1 MQTAASIPDGTTIT
15 EVITVSRSKIQGGTQ
30 HNSNTVTFT
39 VDRRSMITPVAVAD
53 SFSTDEDTTSAA
65 IDLIGNDTDVDGD
78 TLTVQ
83 SIAGTAI
90 TPGTAQTIAVS
101 NGTVNVSAA
110 GVVTFT
116 PDANYNGPIAF
127 SYVVSDGQGGTD
139 TGSVSGTIN
148 PVNDNPVAVA
158 DSFST
163 DEDTTSAAIDL
174 IGNDTDVDGD
184 TLSIQSIAGTAIT
197 PGTAQT
203 IAVSNGTVNVSA
215 AGVVTFTPDAN
226 YNGPIAFTYVVSD
239 GQGGTDTGSVSGTI
253 NPINDDPVAVTD
265 SFSTDEDTTS
275 AAIDLIGNDTD
286 VDGDTL
292 SVQSIAGTAITPG
305 TAQTIAV
312 SNGTVNVS
320 AAGVVTF
327 TPDANYN
334 GPIAF
339 TYVVSDG
346 QGGSDTGSVSG
357 TINPIND
364 DPTAVADSF
373 STDEDTTSAAIDL
386 IGNDTDVDGDTLSVQ
401 SIAGTAITPGTAQ
414 TIAVTNGT
422 VNVSA
427 AGVVTF
433 TPDANYNGPIAFTYV
448 VSDGQGG
455 SDTGSVSGT
464 INPINDDPTA
474 VADSYSTD
482 EDTPLNIPANGVLGN
497 DSDVD
502 GDTLTVQ
509 SHTAA
514 SNGTVV
520 VNGDG
525 SFSYT
530 PNADFNGTDTFTY
543 TVTDSNGGTATA
555 TVTITVDPV
564 NDNPVAVADSFS
576 TDEDTTSAAI
586 DLIGNDTDVDGD
598 TLSVQSIAGTAITP
612 GTAQTIA
619 VTNGTV
625 NVSAAGVVTFTPDA
639 NYNGPIAFTYVV
651 SDGQGGTDTG
661 SVSGT
666 INPITMIQL
675 RSRIHTAPMKIR
687 R

>member
-1 MQTAASIPDGTTIT
+1 MTIT
-15 EVITVSRSKIQGGTQ
+15 
-30 HNSNTVTFT
+30 
-39 VDRRSMITPVAVAD
+39 VDPVNDNPVAVAD

-127 SYVVSDGQGGTD
+127 
-139 TGSVSGTIN
+139 
-148 PVNDNPVAVA
+148 
-158 DSFST
+158 
-163 DEDTTSAAIDL
+163 
-174 IGNDTDVDGD
+174 
-184 TLSIQSIAGTAIT
+184 
-197 PGTAQT
+197 
-203 IAVSNGTVNVSA
+203 
-215 AGVVTFTPDAN
+215 
-226 YNGPIAFTYVVSD
+226 TYVVSD
-239 GQGGTDTGSVSGTI
+239 GQGGT
-253 NPINDDPVAVTD
+253 
-265 SFSTDEDTTS
+265 
-275 AAIDLIGNDTD
+275 
-286 VDGDTL
+286 
-292 SVQSIAGTAITPG
+292 
-305 TAQTIAV
+305 
-312 SNGTVNVS
+312 
-320 AAGVVTF
+320 
-327 TPDANYN
+327 
-334 GPIAF
+334 
-339 TYVVSDG
+339 
-346 QGGSDTGSVSG
+346 DTGSVSG

-386 IGNDTDVDGDTLSVQ
+386 IGNDTDVDGDTLTVQ

-414 TIAVTNGT
+414 TIAVSNGT

-530 PNADFNGTDTFTY
+530 PNADYNGSDSFTY
-543 TVTDSNGGTATA
+543 TVTDGNGGTATA
-555 TVTITVDPV
+555 TVTITINPV
-564 NDNPVAVADSFS
+564 NDDPVAVADSV
-576 TDEDTTSAAI
+576 
-586 DLIGNDTDVDGD
+586 LN
-598 TLSVQSIAGTAITP
+598 
-612 GTAQTIA
+612 
-619 VTNGTV
+619 
-625 NVSAAGVVTFTPDA
+625 
-639 NYNGPIAFTYVV
+639 
-651 SDGQGGTDTG
+651 
-661 SVSGT
+661 
-666 INPITMIQL
+666 
-675 RSRIHTAPMKIR
+675 R
-687 R
+687 